1 MKFSIRQRTTRERR
15 AGFDQDVKR
24 GNEKECVSLL
34 RAVIPELP
42 HSSQWQEGN
51 PVTPENA
58 AAIPPGTAIAT
69 FEDGHYG
76 NAPHGNHA
84 AIFLGP
90 DIDEEGRVR
99 GIQVIDQSSGWQA
112 REHTLPFGEP
122 ASGHGYYADQFSVI
136 RR

>member
-1 MKFSIRQRTTRERR
+1 MAGGRSGHARKRE
-15 AGFDQDVKR
+15 GFGVRDRHRHLR
-24 GNEKECVSLL
+24 GG
-34 RAVIPELP
+34 RYD
-42 HSSQWQEGN
+42 
-51 PVTPENA
+51 NA
-58 AAIPPGTAIAT
+58 AT
-69 FEDGHYG
+69 
-76 NAPHGNHA
+76 GNHA

-99 GIQVIDQSSGWQA
+99 GIQVIDQSSGWHA